1 MDSSSDDEFV
11 LLRWSNPKSTE
22 SLDGHREIII
32 SAADIDSWDSPAL
45 VRYATVKIRAQ
56 RSRLVESCSYFRGL
70 LGGSFRESNLNG
82 VSIEWSLEPFVS
94 VLKCVYCSSCSV
106 DVMPRNFLSLLEAA
120 MYFGEETLLLKCKN
134 WISEAELLEVQLDD
148 LIEFWKFGLEHA
160 IDFLSEVSVG
170 YLARK
175 FELMRSS
182 KSFGDVPYALLL
194 SCIKHPDLTIDSEKH
209 LADALLH
216 WVGCNVE
223 PLGSSSKGQNVCS
236 EVLKE
241 IRVCLLPLPFAAGKR
256 RSRYFSALAD
266 KSTDTII
273 RLMKVPPAQMLDAL
287 EHAHMGN
294 VRIRLTEY
302 SKKVDLSGCP
312 QINSALLL
320 LSLLPYSY
328 VMEPSLKKSV
338 RETMVSLERFNKN
351 QSQVPQ
357 SLLPIL
363 SLKAVEEVDISN
375 CPSLH
380 LEAAIECFSIS
391 FPCLK
396 KVKASYLLNFKQR
409 TFHKLLEKCLLVDE
423 LDLTVDS
430 TPLIPGQVTVMSSSV
445 VTSPSSTFPYARVL
459 DSLFTNSN
467 ITRLT
472 LEGRS
477 EIKDLDL
484 QHVSKLCATL
494 HHLNLKGCVSV
505 TDAGISDLLWRCAQL
520 SSLLVCNTSF
530 GLNSVSALCSSTI
543 TIATSSDSY
552 TEQRDCPLACKLQAL
567 HMGGCKGVNERSLL
581 ELISRTNTLRDLCL
595 RDTGL
600 MDTALYSFPG
610 FSLETL
616 DVSNTV
622 ISRACLVHIVR
633 ANPML
638 KSLKV
643 RGCRNLIPQED
654 ITRKSE
660 LASSYPIVDVYAELG
675 ERCMLEE
682 ISLGWG
688 FTCSSFQAL
697 KPAIASLK
705 SLTIGLGA
713 SLSEDTLR
721 QLPITCPMLDVIV
734 LYFQLISDD
743 TIASITTS
751 LRHLQTLA
759 LSYCLG
765 DVSVSSFRQSLPHL
779 TNLRLE
785 RVTPWMTND
794 DLAVLTQNCA
804 NIRELT
810 LVGCRLL
817 DADSLQAIS
826 SGWSGLTSIHL
837 EECGEVT
844 ANGVSP
850 LFSCI
855 ALEDILLRH
864 NGSGISKDVIVDAA
878 SKLPLLRKVSLD
890 LCDAREG
897 DYDIPD
903 YAGRCFLSSVKIARC
918 KSPQKFCANLKSF
931 GKVHKETLALVWNSE
946 SLTRA
951 VVKER
956 L

>member
-1 MDSSSDDEFV
+1 
-11 LLRWSNPKSTE
+11 
-22 SLDGHREIII
+22 
-32 SAADIDSWDSPAL
+32 
-45 VRYATVKIRAQ
+45 
-56 RSRLVESCSYFRGL
+56 
-70 LGGSFRESNLNG
+70 
-82 VSIEWSLEPFVS
+82 
-94 VLKCVYCSSCSV
+94 
-106 DVMPRNFLSLLEAA
+106 
-120 MYFGEETLLLKCKN
+120 
-134 WISEAELLEVQLDD
+134 
-148 LIEFWKFGLEHA
+148 
-160 IDFLSEVSVG
+160 
-170 YLARK
+170 
-175 FELMRSS
+175 
-182 KSFGDVPYALLL
+182 
-194 SCIKHPDLTIDSEKH
+194 
-209 LADALLH
+209 
-216 WVGCNVE
+216 
-223 PLGSSSKGQNVCS
+223 
-236 EVLKE
+236 
-241 IRVCLLPLPFAAGKR
+241 
-256 RSRYFSALAD
+256 
-266 KSTDTII
+266 
-273 RLMKVPPAQMLDAL
+273 MKVPPAQILDAL

-294 VRIRLTEY
+294 VRLRLTEY
-302 SKKVDLSGCP
+302 SKKIDLSGCP

-320 LSLLPYSY
+320 LSLLPNSY

-338 RETMVSLERFNKN
+338 RETIVSLERFNKN

-363 SLKAVEEVDISN
+363 SLKAVEEVDISK

-467 ITRLT
+467 ITSLT

-543 TIATSSDSY
+543 TIVASSDSY

-581 ELISRTNTLRDLCL
+581 ELISRTKTLRDLCL
-595 RDTGL
+595 RDTDL

-622 ISRACLVHIVR
+622 ISRASLVHIVR

-643 RGCRNLIPQED
+643 RGCSNLIQQEG

-660 LASSYPIVDVYAELG
+660 LASSYSIVDVYAELG

-721 QLPITCPMLDVIV
+721 QLPVTCPMLDVIV

-743 TIASITTS
+743 IIASITTS

-765 DVSVSSFRQSLPHL
+765 DMSVSSFRPSLPHL

-785 RVTPWMTND
+785 RVAPWMTNN

-844 ANGVSP
+844 ENGVSP

-864 NGSGISKDVIVDAA
+864 NGSGISKDFILDAA
-878 SKLPLLRKVSLD
+878 AKLPMLRKVSLD

-918 KSPQKFCANLKSF
+918 KSPPKFCANLKSF